1 MAENAQYQ
9 KVKEITDQLEQ
20 GIQELF
26 ESERYMTWL
35 RTMSKFHDY
44 SLNNTLLIAFQRPD
58 ATLVAGYTAWQKQFG
73 RQVQK
78 GEKAIRILAPAPYK
92 EKVEMEKIDPI
103 TRTPVLDADGK
114 PVTEVQEVTRP
125 AFKVVSV
132 FDVSQTEGRE
142 IPSLGIDELSGDV
155 REYELF
161 FEALKRSCP
170 VPMEF
175 EEIEGSAKGYYHQ
188 MEQRIAIR
196 EGMSQVQTIKTA
208 IHEMAHQ
215 RLHAIDPLDETAEIV
230 NQTRSSKEV
239 EAESVAYTVCQHYGI
254 ETSDY
259 SFAYIA
265 GWSHGK
271 ETPELKASLNTIR
284 KTANE
289 IIKEIDG
296 HIAEINKEIEQ
307 EQDNRITCYLK
318 ISGSMGS
325 EYEIDRIAGTVEK
338 IEAVLKEVL
347 ENDVDNIPEFLES
360 KGIPVLVVASSID
373 DEPGRYIVPDYE
385 YDVDTKQV
393 YRHGTAI
400 GREMTREEHARA
412 LVVKVDSF
420 LREMDNYQY
429 NHTVSD
435 RYAFMA
441 DLQKN
446 LLAGN
451 EKVDEVMGWFQQ
463 EMDAET
469 DYSDEAIDLVVE
481 MKNFVKTGKELEKRE
496 QATQLAG
503 ELYDYA
509 DEVDP
514 YGSQDS
520 VEYVQEFIRDT
531 SKDLLD
537 AGEKA
542 EGILKWLKE
551 TPVATDE
558 LKTRGKELIDR
569 VSAFTGIHLEKEAT
583 ISFYVAE
590 CSEFPNTGEFHEGL
604 SLEEAFRLYDQIPA
618 ERMNGIKG
626 IGFELHD
633 GSDYDGQYPLMEAG
647 RMDEELINMVQH
659 YKESP
664 LVQQA
669 IIDCKRILAEREQL
683 DQAQEVTDGNYQ
695 IGQEHYLEIH
705 LADDGG
711 WNYTL
716 YNKEFLDADGG
727 QIGVEL
733 DKNENPVVIAEMNL
747 DQVVKEVL
755 RSYGMEQEEIRPM
768 DEEEFEHKRDFAFA
782 KDMYEKGFVYEDY
795 VLSNRIAYE
804 LRQDGIELMDFSS
817 EQSNVIYEAA
827 EKGLD
832 VSAFAKTDFS
842 VEQMK
847 LMAEI
852 VEKDKDVTCIICN
865 GKRMDLSETVL
876 SQKQIADIYYFQ
888 KIEGIVKED
897 YSEEQWKTI
906 QRGIRERLDVTQ
918 VANPNLAVVEMRDIL
933 KELRKEKREAQAA
946 ELEATL
952 GLQDSGTYRY
962 YSTQRP
968 ISPGTYPN
976 GENKPVTIENF
987 DDRQAVE
994 NGQLQ
999 AWGYLEYER
1008 PLSQKEMK
1016 DYELKAV
1023 SASVARTKNT
1033 EKKKSV
1039 LADLH
1044 KKQAQVAGERIPKN
1058 EHTKKKVKE
1067 MEQ

>member
-1 MAENAQYQ
+1 MADNTQYQ

-20 GIQELF
+20 GIQDLF
-26 ESERYMTWL
+26 ESEKYMSWL

-78 GEKAIRILAPAPYK
+78 GEKAIKILAPAPYK

-103 TRTPVLDADGK
+103 TRTPILDADGK
-114 PVTEVQEVTRP
+114 PVREVQEVTRP

-142 IPSLGIDELSGDV
+142 IPSLGVDELSGDV
-155 REYELF
+155 REYEMF

-175 EEIEGSAKGYYHQ
+175 ENIEGSAKGYYHQ

-215 RLHAIDPLDETAEIV
+215 RLHAVDPLDEKSEII

-259 SFAYIA
+259 SFAYVA

-289 IIKEIDG
+289 MITEIDG
-296 HIAEINKEIEQ
+296 HIAEINQEIEQ
-307 EQDNRITCYLK
+307 ENKITCYLK
-318 ISGSMGS
+318 ITGSMGS
-325 EYEIDRIAGTVEK
+325 EYEIDRIAGTIEK
-338 IEAVLKEVL
+338 IESVLKEAL
-347 ENDVDNIPEFLES
+347 EKEVDNIPEFLES

-373 DEPGRYIVPDYE
+373 DEPGRYIRPEYE
-385 YDVDTKQV
+385 YDIDRKQI
-393 YRHGTAI
+393 YRDGMAI
-400 GREMTREEHARA
+400 GREMTREESAVRLA
-412 LVVKVDSF
+412 VKVDFF
-420 LREMDNYQY
+420 LRETDNFQY
-429 NHTVSD
+429 
-435 RYAFMA
+435 
-441 DLQKN
+441 KN
-446 LLAGN
+446 EVEDPLIFTEELKNALMVGS
-451 EKVDEVMGWFQQ
+451 ERVDEISGWFQQ
-463 EMDAET
+463 IMDEDS
-469 DYSDEAIDLVVE
+469 DYTNEAIDLVVE
-481 MKNFVKTGKELEKRE
+481 MKNMSKEGREITNRE
-496 QATQLAG
+496 QAEQLAG
-503 ELYDYA
+503 ELYEYA

-520 VEYVQEFIRDT
+520 IEYVEEFIRDT
-531 SKDLLD
+531 TKDLLD

-542 EGILKWLKE
+542 EGILKWLEE
-551 TPVATDE
+551 TPVATTALE
-558 LKTRGKELIDR
+558 TRGKELRDK
-569 VSAFTGIHLEKEAT
+569 VSAFTGISIEPKAT

-590 CSEFPNTGEFHEGL
+590 CSEFPTMGEFHDGVT
-604 SLEEAFRLYDQIPA
+604 LEEAFRLYDQIPA

-633 GSDYDGQYPLMEAG
+633 GSEYEGQYPLMEAG
-647 RMDEELINMVQH
+647 RVDEELINMVQH
-659 YKESP
+659 YKDSP

-669 IIDCKRILAEREQL
+669 ILDCKRILAERE
-683 DQAQEVTDGNYQ
+683 
-695 IGQEHYLEIH
+695 
-705 LADDGG
+705 
-711 WNYTL
+711 
-716 YNKEFLDADGG
+716 
-727 QIGVEL
+727 
-733 DKNENPVVIAEMNL
+733 
-747 DQVVKEVL
+747 
-755 RSYGMEQEEIRPM
+755 
-768 DEEEFEHKRDFAFA
+768 FAFA
-782 KDMYEKGFVYEDY
+782 KDMYDKGFVYEDY

-804 LRQDGIELMDFSS
+804 LREDGIDLWDFSS
-817 EQSNVIYEAA
+817 EQSSVIYEAA
-827 EKGLD
+827 EQGLD
-832 VSAFAKTDFS
+832 VSTFAKPDFS
-842 VEQMK
+842 VEQME
-847 LMAEI
+847 LMKELL
-852 VEKDKDVTCIICN
+852 EDGNDVTRFVSN
-865 GKRMDLSETVL
+865 GKILNLSEKVL
-876 SQKQIADIYYFQ
+876 SDKQVADIRYFL
-888 KIEGIVKED
+888 KVDEIPKEL
-897 YSEEQWKTI
+897 YSEEQWKVM

-918 VANPNLAVVEMRDIL
+918 IANPNLAVVEMKDIL

-946 ELEATL
+946 ELEGTL
-952 GLQDSGTYRY
+952 GLQDNGKYRY

-976 GENKPVTIENF
+976 GENKPVSIENF
-987 DDRQAVE
+987 DERQPVE

-999 AWGYLEYER
+999 AWGYLEYAE

-1023 SASVARTKNT
+1023 SASVTRVNT
-1033 EKKKSV
+1033 PEKQTERKKSV

-1044 KKQAQVAGERIPKN
+1044 KKQAQISGVKTPKKEHVKKN
-1058 EHTKKKVKE
+1058 EE
-1067 MEQ
+1067 MQV

>member
-1 MAENAQYQ
+1 MADNTQYQ

-20 GIQELF
+20 GIQDLF
-26 ESERYMTWL
+26 ESEKYMSWL

-78 GEKAIRILAPAPYK
+78 GEKAIKILAPAPYK
-92 EKVEMEKIDPI
+92 EKVEIEKLDPV
-103 TRTPVLDADGK
+103 TKTPIYSDDGK
-114 PVTEVQEVTRP
+114 PIIEVQEVTRP

-142 IPSLGIDELSGDV
+142 IPSLGVDELSGDV
-155 REYELF
+155 REYEMF

-175 EEIEGSAKGYYHQ
+175 ENIEGNAKGYYHQ

-215 RLHAIDPLDETAEIV
+215 RLHAVDPLDEKSEII

-259 SFAYIA
+259 SFAYVA

-289 IIKEIDG
+289 MITEIDG
-296 HIAEINKEIEQ
+296 HIAEINKEMEQ
-307 EQDNRITCYLK
+307 ENKVTCYLK
-318 ISGSMGS
+318 ITSSMGS
-325 EYEIDRIAGTVEK
+325 EYEIDRIAGTIEK
-338 IEAVLKEVL
+338 IESALKEAL
-347 ENDVDNIPEFLES
+347 EKEVDNIPEFLES

-373 DEPGRYIVPDYE
+373 DEPGRYIRPEYE
-385 YDVDTKQV
+385 YDIDRKQI
-393 YRHGTAI
+393 YRDGIAI
-400 GREMTREEHARA
+400 GREMTREESAVRLA
-412 LVVKVDSF
+412 VKVDF
-420 LREMDNYQY
+420 YLRETDNFQY
-429 NHTVSD
+429 
-435 RYAFMA
+435 
-441 DLQKN
+441 KN
-446 LLAGN
+446 EVEDPLIFTEELKNALMVGS
-451 EKVDEVMGWFQQ
+451 ERVDEISGWFQQ
-463 EMDAET
+463 IMDEDS
-469 DYSDEAIDLVVE
+469 DYTNEAIDLVVA
-481 MKNFVKTGKELEKRE
+481 MKNMSKEGREITKRE
-496 QATQLAG
+496 QAGQLAG
-503 ELYDYA
+503 ELYEYA

-520 VEYVQEFIRDT
+520 IEYVEEFIRDT
-531 SKDLLD
+531 TKDLLD

-542 EGILKWLKE
+542 EGILKWLEE
-551 TPVATDE
+551 TPVATAALE
-558 LKTRGKELIDR
+558 TRGKELRDK
-569 VSAFTGIHLEKEAT
+569 VSAFTGISIEPEAT

-590 CSEFPNTGEFHEGL
+590 CSEFPTMGEFHDGVT
-604 SLEEAFRLYDQIPA
+604 LEEAFRLYDQIPA

-633 GSDYDGQYPLMEAG
+633 GSEYDGQYPLMEAG
-647 RMDEELINMVQH
+647 RVDEELINMVQH
-659 YKESP
+659 YKDSP

-669 IIDCKRILAEREQL
+669 ILDCKRILAERE
-683 DQAQEVTDGNYQ
+683 
-695 IGQEHYLEIH
+695 
-705 LADDGG
+705 
-711 WNYTL
+711 
-716 YNKEFLDADGG
+716 
-727 QIGVEL
+727 
-733 DKNENPVVIAEMNL
+733 
-747 DQVVKEVL
+747 
-755 RSYGMEQEEIRPM
+755 
-768 DEEEFEHKRDFAFA
+768 FAFA
-782 KDMYEKGFVYEDY
+782 KDMYDKGFVYEDY

-804 LRQDGIELMDFSS
+804 LREDGIDLWDFSS
-817 EQSNVIYEAA
+817 EQSSVIYEAA
-827 EKGLD
+827 EQGLD
-832 VSAFAKTDFS
+832 VSTFAKPDFS
-842 VEQMK
+842 VEQME
-847 LMAEI
+847 LMKELS
-852 VEKDKDVTCIICN
+852 EDGNDVTRFVSN
-865 GKRMDLSETVL
+865 GKILNLSEKVL
-876 SQKQIADIYYFQ
+876 SDKQVADIRYFL
-888 KIEGIVKED
+888 KVDEIPKEL
-897 YSEEQWKTI
+897 YSEEQWKVM

-918 VANPNLAVVEMRDIL
+918 IANPNLAVVEMKDIL

-946 ELEATL
+946 ELEGTL
-952 GLQDSGTYRY
+952 GLQDNGKYRY

-976 GENKPVTIENF
+976 GENKPITIENF
-987 DDRQAVE
+987 DERQPVE

-999 AWGYLEYER
+999 AWGYLEYAE

-1023 SASVARTKNT
+1023 SASVTRVNTPEKQT

-1044 KKQAQVAGERIPKN
+1044 KKQAQISGVKTPKK
-1058 EHTKKKVKE
+1058 EHVKKNDKE
-1067 MEQ
+1067 MQV

>member
-1 MAENAQYQ
+1 MADNTQYQ

-20 GIQELF
+20 GIQDLF
-26 ESERYMTWL
+26 ESEKYMSWL

-78 GEKAIRILAPAPYK
+78 GEKAIKILAPAPYK

-103 TRTPVLDADGK
+103 TRTPILDADGK
-114 PVTEVQEVTRP
+114 PVREVQEVTRP

-142 IPSLGIDELSGDV
+142 IPSLGVDELSGDV
-155 REYELF
+155 REYEMF

-175 EEIEGSAKGYYHQ
+175 ENIEGSAKGYYHQ

-215 RLHAIDPLDETAEIV
+215 RLHAVDPLDEKSEII

-259 SFAYIA
+259 SFAYVA

-289 IIKEIDG
+289 MITEIDG
-296 HIAEINKEIEQ
+296 HIAEINKEMEQ
-307 EQDNRITCYLK
+307 ENKVTCYLK
-318 ISGSMGS
+318 ITSSMGS
-325 EYEIDRIAGTVEK
+325 EYEIDRIAGTIEK
-338 IEAVLKEVL
+338 IESVLKKAL
-347 ENDVDNIPEFLES
+347 EKEVDNIPEFLES

-373 DEPGRYIVPDYE
+373 DEPGRYIRPEYE
-385 YDVDTKQV
+385 YDIDRKQI
-393 YRHGTAI
+393 YRDGMAI
-400 GREMTREEHARA
+400 GREMTREESAVRLA
-412 LVVKVDSF
+412 VKVDFF
-420 LREMDNYQY
+420 LRETDNFQY
-429 NHTVSD
+429 
-435 RYAFMA
+435 
-441 DLQKN
+441 KN
-446 LLAGN
+446 EVEDPLIFTEELKNALMVGS
-451 EKVDEVMGWFQQ
+451 ERVDEISGWFQQ
-463 EMDAET
+463 IMDEDS
-469 DYSDEAIDLVVE
+469 DYTNEAIDLVVA
-481 MKNFVKTGKELEKRE
+481 MKNMSKEGREITKRE
-496 QATQLAG
+496 QAEQLAG
-503 ELYDYA
+503 ELYEYA

-520 VEYVQEFIRDT
+520 IEYVEEFIRDT
-531 SKDLLD
+531 TKDLLD

-542 EGILKWLKE
+542 EGILKWLE
-551 TPVATDE
+551 ERPVATAALE
-558 LKTRGKELIDR
+558 TRGKELRDK
-569 VSAFTGIHLEKEAT
+569 VSAFTGISIESEAT

-590 CSEFPNTGEFHEGL
+590 CSEFPTMGEFHDGVT
-604 SLEEAFRLYDQIPA
+604 LEEAFRLYDQIPA

-633 GSDYDGQYPLMEAG
+633 GSEYDGQYPLMEAG
-647 RMDEELINMVQH
+647 RVDEELINMVQH
-659 YKESP
+659 YKDSP

-669 IIDCKRILAEREQL
+669 ILDCKRILAERE
-683 DQAQEVTDGNYQ
+683 
-695 IGQEHYLEIH
+695 
-705 LADDGG
+705 
-711 WNYTL
+711 
-716 YNKEFLDADGG
+716 
-727 QIGVEL
+727 
-733 DKNENPVVIAEMNL
+733 
-747 DQVVKEVL
+747 
-755 RSYGMEQEEIRPM
+755 
-768 DEEEFEHKRDFAFA
+768 FAFA
-782 KDMYEKGFVYEDY
+782 KDMYDKGFVYEDY

-804 LRQDGIELMDFSS
+804 LREDGIDLWDFSS
-817 EQSNVIYEAA
+817 EQSSVIYEAA
-827 EKGLD
+827 EQGLD
-832 VSAFAKTDFS
+832 VSTFAKPDFS
-842 VEQMK
+842 VEQME
-847 LMAEI
+847 LMKELL
-852 VEKDKDVTCIICN
+852 EDGNDVTRFVSN
-865 GKRMDLSETVL
+865 GKILDLSEKVL
-876 SQKQIADIYYFQ
+876 SDKQVADIRYFL
-888 KIEGIVKED
+888 KVDEIPKEL
-897 YSEEQWKTI
+897 YSEEQWKVM

-918 VANPNLAVVEMRDIL
+918 IANPNLAVVEMKDIL

-946 ELEATL
+946 ELEGTL
-952 GLQDSGTYRY
+952 GLQDNGKYRY

-976 GENKPVTIENF
+976 GENKPVSIENF
-987 DDRQAVE
+987 DERQLVE

-999 AWGYLEYER
+999 AWGYLEYAE

-1023 SASVARTKNT
+1023 SASVTRVNTPEKQT

-1044 KKQAQVAGERIPKN
+1044 KKQAQISGVKTPKK
-1058 EHTKKKVKE
+1058 EHVKKNDKE
-1067 MEQ
+1067 MQV

>member
-1 MAENAQYQ
+1 MADNTQYQ

-20 GIQELF
+20 GIQDLF
-26 ESERYMTWL
+26 ESEKYMSWL

-78 GEKAIRILAPAPYK
+78 GEKAIKILAPAPYK

-103 TRTPVLDADGK
+103 TRTPILDADGK
-114 PVTEVQEVTRP
+114 PVREVQEVTRP

-142 IPSLGIDELSGDV
+142 IPSLGVDELSGDV
-155 REYELF
+155 REYEMF

-175 EEIEGSAKGYYHQ
+175 ENIEGSAKGYYHQ

-215 RLHAIDPLDETAEIV
+215 RLHAVDPLDEKSEII

-259 SFAYIA
+259 SFAYVA

-289 IIKEIDG
+289 MITEIDG
-296 HIAEINKEIEQ
+296 HIAEINKEMEQ
-307 EQDNRITCYLK
+307 ENKVTCYLK
-318 ISGSMGS
+318 ITSSMGS
-325 EYEIDRIAGTVEK
+325 EYEIDRIAGTIEK
-338 IEAVLKEVL
+338 IESVLKEAL
-347 ENDVDNIPEFLES
+347 EKEVDNIPEFLES

-373 DEPGRYIVPDYE
+373 DEPGRYIRPEYE
-385 YDVDTKQV
+385 YDIDRKQI
-393 YRHGTAI
+393 YRDGIAI
-400 GREMTREEHARA
+400 GREMTREESAVRLA
-412 LVVKVDSF
+412 VKVDFF
-420 LREMDNYQY
+420 LRETDNFQY
-429 NHTVSD
+429 
-435 RYAFMA
+435 
-441 DLQKN
+441 KN
-446 LLAGN
+446 EVEDPLIFTEELKNALMVGS
-451 EKVDEVMGWFQQ
+451 ERVDEISGWFQQ
-463 EMDAET
+463 IMDEDS
-469 DYSDEAIDLVVE
+469 DYTNEAIDLVVA
-481 MKNFVKTGKELEKRE
+481 MKNMSKEGREITKRE
-496 QATQLAG
+496 QAEQLAG
-503 ELYDYA
+503 ELYEYA

-520 VEYVQEFIRDT
+520 IEYVEEFIRDT
-531 SKDLLD
+531 TKDLLD

-542 EGILKWLKE
+542 EGILKWLEE
-551 TPVATDE
+551 TPVATTALE
-558 LKTRGKELIDR
+558 TRGKELRDK
-569 VSAFTGIHLEKEAT
+569 VSAFTGISIEPEAT

-590 CSEFPNTGEFHEGL
+590 CSEFPTMGEFHDGVT
-604 SLEEAFRLYDQIPA
+604 LEEAFRLYDQIPA

-633 GSDYDGQYPLMEAG
+633 GSEYEGQYPLMEAG
-647 RMDEELINMVQH
+647 RVDEELINMVQH
-659 YKESP
+659 YKDSP

-669 IIDCKRILAEREQL
+669 ILDCKRILSERE
-683 DQAQEVTDGNYQ
+683 
-695 IGQEHYLEIH
+695 
-705 LADDGG
+705 
-711 WNYTL
+711 
-716 YNKEFLDADGG
+716 
-727 QIGVEL
+727 
-733 DKNENPVVIAEMNL
+733 
-747 DQVVKEVL
+747 
-755 RSYGMEQEEIRPM
+755 
-768 DEEEFEHKRDFAFA
+768 FAFA
-782 KDMYEKGFVYEDY
+782 KDMYDKGFVYEDY

-804 LRQDGIELMDFSS
+804 LREDGIDLWDFSS
-817 EQSNVIYEAA
+817 EQSSVIYEAA
-827 EKGLD
+827 EQGLD
-832 VSAFAKTDFS
+832 VSTFAKPDFS
-842 VEQMK
+842 VEQME
-847 LMAEI
+847 LMKELL
-852 VEKDKDVTCIICN
+852 ENGNDVTRFVSN
-865 GKRMDLSETVL
+865 GKILDLSEKVL
-876 SQKQIADIYYFQ
+876 SDKQVADIRYFL
-888 KIEGIVKED
+888 KVDEIPKEL
-897 YSEEQWKTI
+897 YSEEQWKVM

-918 VANPNLAVVEMRDIL
+918 VANPNLAVVEMKDIL

-946 ELEATL
+946 ELEGTL
-952 GLQDSGTYRY
+952 GLQDNGKYRY

-976 GENKPVTIENF
+976 GENKPVSIENF
-987 DDRQAVE
+987 DERQPVE

-999 AWGYLEYER
+999 AWGYLEYAE

-1016 DYELKAV
+1016 EYELKAV
-1023 SASVARTKNT
+1023 SASVTRVNT
-1033 EKKKSV
+1033 PEKQTERKKSV

-1044 KKQAQVAGERIPKN
+1044 KKQAQISGVKTPKK
-1058 EHTKKKVKE
+1058 EHVKKNDKE
-1067 MEQ
+1067 MQV

>member
-1 MAENAQYQ
+1 MADNTQYQ

-20 GIQELF
+20 GIQDLF
-26 ESERYMTWL
+26 ESEKYMSWL

-78 GEKAIRILAPAPYK
+78 GEKAIKILAPAPYK

-103 TRTPVLDADGK
+103 TRTPILDADGK
-114 PVTEVQEVTRP
+114 PVREVQEVTRP

-142 IPSLGIDELSGDV
+142 IPSLGVDELSGDV
-155 REYELF
+155 REYEMF

-175 EEIEGSAKGYYHQ
+175 ENIEGSAKGYYHQ

-215 RLHAIDPLDETAEIV
+215 RLHAVDPLDEKSEII

-239 EAESVAYTVCQHYGI
+239 EAESVAYTICQHYGI

-259 SFAYIA
+259 SFAYVA

-289 IIKEIDG
+289 MITEIDG
-296 HIAEINKEIEQ
+296 HIAEINKEMEQ
-307 EQDNRITCYLK
+307 ENKVTCYLK
-318 ISGSMGS
+318 ITSSMGS
-325 EYEIDRIAGTVEK
+325 EYEIDRIAGTIEK
-338 IEAVLKEVL
+338 IESALKEAL
-347 ENDVDNIPEFLES
+347 EKEVDNIPEFLES

-373 DEPGRYIVPDYE
+373 DEPGRYIRPEYE
-385 YDVDTKQV
+385 YDIDRKQI
-393 YRHGTAI
+393 YRDGIAI
-400 GREMTREEHARA
+400 GREMKREESAVRLA
-412 LVVKVDSF
+412 VKVDFF
-420 LREMDNYQY
+420 LRETDNFQY
-429 NHTVSD
+429 
-435 RYAFMA
+435 
-441 DLQKN
+441 KN
-446 LLAGN
+446 EVEDPLIFTEELKNALMVGS
-451 EKVDEVMGWFQQ
+451 ERVDEISGWFQQ
-463 EMDAET
+463 IMDEDS
-469 DYSDEAIDLVVE
+469 DYTNEAIDLVVA
-481 MKNFVKTGKELEKRE
+481 MKNMSKEGREITKRE
-496 QATQLAG
+496 QAEQLAG
-503 ELYDYA
+503 ELYEYA

-520 VEYVQEFIRDT
+520 IEYVEEFIRDT
-531 SKDLLD
+531 TKDLLD

-542 EGILKWLKE
+542 EGILKWLEE
-551 TPVATDE
+551 TPVATAALE
-558 LKTRGKELIDR
+558 TRGKELRDK
-569 VSAFTGIHLEKEAT
+569 VSAFTGISIEPEAT

-590 CSEFPNTGEFHEGL
+590 CSEFPTMGEFHDGVT
-604 SLEEAFRLYDQIPA
+604 LEEAFRLYDQIPT

-633 GSDYDGQYPLMEAG
+633 GSEYDGQYPLMEAG
-647 RMDEELINMVQH
+647 RVDEELINMVQH
-659 YKESP
+659 YKDSP

-669 IIDCKRILAEREQL
+669 ILDCKRILAERE
-683 DQAQEVTDGNYQ
+683 
-695 IGQEHYLEIH
+695 
-705 LADDGG
+705 
-711 WNYTL
+711 
-716 YNKEFLDADGG
+716 
-727 QIGVEL
+727 
-733 DKNENPVVIAEMNL
+733 
-747 DQVVKEVL
+747 
-755 RSYGMEQEEIRPM
+755 
-768 DEEEFEHKRDFAFA
+768 FAFA
-782 KDMYEKGFVYEDY
+782 KDMYDKGFVYEDY

-804 LRQDGIELMDFSS
+804 LREDGIDLWDFSS
-817 EQSNVIYEAA
+817 EQSSVIYEAA
-827 EKGLD
+827 EQGLD
-832 VSAFAKTDFS
+832 VSTFAKPDFS
-842 VEQMK
+842 VEQME
-847 LMAEI
+847 LMKELL
-852 VEKDKDVTCIICN
+852 EDGNDVTRFVSN
-865 GKRMDLSETVL
+865 GKILDLSEKVL
-876 SQKQIADIYYFQ
+876 SDKQIADIRYFL
-888 KIEGIVKED
+888 KVDEIPKEL
-897 YSEEQWKTI
+897 YSEEQWKVM

-918 VANPNLAVVEMRDIL
+918 IANPNLAVVEMKDIL

-946 ELEATL
+946 ELEGTL
-952 GLQDSGTYRY
+952 GLQDNGKYRY

-976 GENKPVTIENF
+976 GENKPVSIENF
-987 DDRQAVE
+987 DERQSVE

-999 AWGYLEYER
+999 AWGYLEYVE

-1023 SASVARTKNT
+1023 SASVTRVNT
-1033 EKKKSV
+1033 PEKQTERKKSV

-1044 KKQAQVAGERIPKN
+1044 KKQAQISGVKTPKK
-1058 EHTKKKVKE
+1058 EHVKKNDKE
-1067 MEQ
+1067 MQV

>member
-1 MAENAQYQ
+1 MADNTQYQ

-20 GIQELF
+20 GIQDLF
-26 ESERYMTWL
+26 ESEKYMSWL

-78 GEKAIRILAPAPYK
+78 GEKAIKILAPAPYK

-103 TRTPVLDADGK
+103 TRTPILDADGK
-114 PVTEVQEVTRP
+114 PVREVQEVTRP

-142 IPSLGIDELSGDV
+142 IPSLGVDELSGDV
-155 REYELF
+155 REYEMF

-175 EEIEGSAKGYYHQ
+175 ENIEGSAKGYYHQ

-215 RLHAIDPLDETAEIV
+215 RLHAVDPLDEKSEII

-259 SFAYIA
+259 SFAYVA

-289 IIKEIDG
+289 MITEIDG
-296 HIAEINKEIEQ
+296 HIAEINQEIEQ
-307 EQDNRITCYLK
+307 ENKITCYLK
-318 ISGSMGS
+318 ITGSMGS
-325 EYEIDRIAGTVEK
+325 EYEIDRIAGTIEK
-338 IEAVLKEVL
+338 IESVLKEAL
-347 ENDVDNIPEFLES
+347 EKEVDNIPEFLES

-373 DEPGRYIVPDYE
+373 NEPGRYIRPEYE
-385 YDVDTKQV
+385 YDIDRKQI
-393 YRHGTAI
+393 YRDGMAI
-400 GREMTREEHARA
+400 GREMTREETAVRLA
-412 LVVKVDSF
+412 VKVDFF
-420 LREMDNYQY
+420 LRETDNFQY
-429 NHTVSD
+429 
-435 RYAFMA
+435 
-441 DLQKN
+441 KN
-446 LLAGN
+446 EVEDPLIFTEELKNALMVGS
-451 EKVDEVMGWFQQ
+451 ERVDEISGWFQQ
-463 EMDAET
+463 IMDEDS
-469 DYSDEAIDLVVE
+469 DYTNEAIDLVVA
-481 MKNFVKTGKELEKRE
+481 MKNMSKEGREITKRE
-496 QATQLAG
+496 QAEQLAG
-503 ELYDYA
+503 ELYEYA

-520 VEYVQEFIRDT
+520 IEYVEEFIRDT
-531 SKDLLD
+531 TKDLLD

-542 EGILKWLKE
+542 EGILKWLEE
-551 TPVATDE
+551 TPVATAALE
-558 LKTRGKELIDR
+558 TRGKELRDK
-569 VSAFTGIHLEKEAT
+569 VSAFTGISIEPEAT

-590 CSEFPNTGEFHEGL
+590 CSEFPTMGEFHDGVT
-604 SLEEAFRLYDQIPA
+604 LEEAFRLYDQIPA

-633 GSDYDGQYPLMEAG
+633 GSEYDGQYPLMEAG
-647 RMDEELINMVQH
+647 RVDEELINMVQH
-659 YKESP
+659 YKDSP

-669 IIDCKRILAEREQL
+669 ILDCKRILAERE
-683 DQAQEVTDGNYQ
+683 
-695 IGQEHYLEIH
+695 
-705 LADDGG
+705 
-711 WNYTL
+711 
-716 YNKEFLDADGG
+716 
-727 QIGVEL
+727 
-733 DKNENPVVIAEMNL
+733 
-747 DQVVKEVL
+747 
-755 RSYGMEQEEIRPM
+755 
-768 DEEEFEHKRDFAFA
+768 FAFA
-782 KDMYEKGFVYEDY
+782 KDMYDKGFVYEDY

-804 LRQDGIELMDFSS
+804 LREDGIDLWDFSS
-817 EQSNVIYEAA
+817 EQSSVIYEAA
-827 EKGLD
+827 EQGLD
-832 VSAFAKTDFS
+832 VSTFAKPDFS
-842 VEQMK
+842 VEQMEMMK
-847 LMAEI
+847 ELLE
-852 VEKDKDVTCIICN
+852 DGNDVTRFVSN
-865 GKRMDLSETVL
+865 GKILNLSEKVL
-876 SQKQIADIYYFQ
+876 SDKQVADIRYFL
-888 KIEGIVKED
+888 KVDEIPKEL
-897 YSEEQWKTI
+897 YSEEQWKVM

-918 VANPNLAVVEMRDIL
+918 IANPNLAVVEMKDIL

-946 ELEATL
+946 ELEGTL
-952 GLQDSGTYRY
+952 GLQDNGKYRY

-976 GENKPVTIENF
+976 GENKPVSIENF
-987 DDRQAVE
+987 DERQLVE

-999 AWGYLEYER
+999 AWGYLEYAE

-1023 SASVARTKNT
+1023 SASVTRVNTPEKQT

-1044 KKQAQVAGERIPKN
+1044 KKQAQISGEKTPKKEHVKKN
-1058 EHTKKKVKE
+1058 EE
-1067 MEQ
+1067 MQV

>member
-1 MAENAQYQ
+1 MADNTQYQ

-20 GIQELF
+20 GIQDLF
-26 ESERYMTWL
+26 ESEKYMSWL

-78 GEKAIRILAPAPYK
+78 GEKAIKILAPAPYK

-103 TRTPVLDADGK
+103 TRTPILDADGK
-114 PVTEVQEVTRP
+114 PVREVQEVTRP

-142 IPSLGIDELSGDV
+142 IPSLGVDELSGDV
-155 REYELF
+155 REYEMF

-175 EEIEGSAKGYYHQ
+175 ENIEGSAKGYYHQ

-215 RLHAIDPLDETAEIV
+215 RLHAVDPLDEKSEII

-259 SFAYIA
+259 SFAYVA

-289 IIKEIDG
+289 MITEIDG
-296 HIAEINKEIEQ
+296 HIAEINKEMEQ
-307 EQDNRITCYLK
+307 ENKVTCYLK
-318 ISGSMGS
+318 ITSSMGS
-325 EYEIDRIAGTVEK
+325 EYEIDRIVGTIEK
-338 IEAVLKEVL
+338 IESVLKEAL
-347 ENDVDNIPEFLES
+347 EKEVDNIPEFLES

-373 DEPGRYIVPDYE
+373 DEPGRYICPEYE
-385 YDVDTKQV
+385 YDIDRKQI
-393 YRHGTAI
+393 YRDGIAI
-400 GREMTREEHARA
+400 GREMTREESAVRLA
-412 LVVKVDSF
+412 VKVDFF
-420 LREMDNYQY
+420 LRETDNFQY
-429 NHTVSD
+429 
-435 RYAFMA
+435 
-441 DLQKN
+441 KN
-446 LLAGN
+446 EVEDPFIFT
-451 EKVDEVMGWFQQ
+451 EKLKNALMVGSEHVDEISGWFQQ
-463 EMDAET
+463 IMDEDS
-469 DYSDEAIDLVVE
+469 DYTNEAIDLVVA
-481 MKNFVKTGKELEKRE
+481 MKNMSKEGREITKRE
-496 QATQLAG
+496 QAEQLAG
-503 ELYDYA
+503 ELYEYA
-509 DEVDP
+509 DKVDP

-520 VEYVQEFIRDT
+520 IEYVEEFIRDT
-531 SKDLLD
+531 TKDLLD
-537 AGEKA
+537 AAEKA
-542 EGILKWLKE
+542 EGILKWLEE
-551 TPVATDE
+551 TPVATTALE
-558 LKTRGKELIDR
+558 TRGKELRDK
-569 VSAFTGIHLEKEAT
+569 VSAFTGISIEPEAT

-590 CSEFPNTGEFHEGL
+590 CSEFPTMGEFHDGVT
-604 SLEEAFRLYDQIPA
+604 LEEAFRLYDQIPA

-633 GSDYDGQYPLMEAG
+633 GSEYDGQYPLMEAG
-647 RMDEELINMVQH
+647 RVDEELINMVQH
-659 YKESP
+659 YKDSP

-669 IIDCKRILAEREQL
+669 ILDCKRILAERE
-683 DQAQEVTDGNYQ
+683 
-695 IGQEHYLEIH
+695 
-705 LADDGG
+705 
-711 WNYTL
+711 
-716 YNKEFLDADGG
+716 
-727 QIGVEL
+727 
-733 DKNENPVVIAEMNL
+733 
-747 DQVVKEVL
+747 
-755 RSYGMEQEEIRPM
+755 
-768 DEEEFEHKRDFAFA
+768 FAFA
-782 KDMYEKGFVYEDY
+782 KDMYDKGFVYEDY

-804 LRQDGIELMDFSS
+804 LREDGIDLWDFSS
-817 EQSNVIYEAA
+817 EQSSVIYEAA
-827 EKGLD
+827 EQGLD
-832 VSAFAKTDFS
+832 VSTFAKPDFS
-842 VEQMK
+842 VEQME
-847 LMAEI
+847 LMKELL
-852 VEKDKDVTCIICN
+852 EDGNDVTRFVSN
-865 GKRMDLSETVL
+865 GKILDLSEKVL
-876 SQKQIADIYYFQ
+876 SDKQVADIRYFL
-888 KIEGIVKED
+888 KVDEIPKEL
-897 YSEEQWKTI
+897 YSEEQWKVM

-918 VANPNLAVVEMRDIL
+918 IANPNLAVVEMKDIL

-946 ELEATL
+946 ELEGTL
-952 GLQDSGTYRY
+952 GLQDNGKYRY

-976 GENKPVTIENF
+976 GENKPVSIENF
-987 DDRQAVE
+987 DERQLVE

-999 AWGYLEYER
+999 AWGYLEYAE

-1023 SASVARTKNT
+1023 SASVTRVNTPEKQT

-1044 KKQAQVAGERIPKN
+1044 KKQAQISGEKTPKKEHVKKN
-1058 EHTKKKVKE
+1058 EE
-1067 MEQ
+1067 MQV

>member
-1 MAENAQYQ
+1 MADNTQYQ

-20 GIQELF
+20 GIQDLF
-26 ESERYMTWL
+26 ESEKYMSWL

-78 GEKAIRILAPAPYK
+78 GEKAIKILAPAPYK

-103 TRTPVLDADGK
+103 TRTPILDADGK
-114 PVTEVQEVTRP
+114 PIIEVQEVTRP

-142 IPSLGIDELSGDV
+142 IPSLGVDELSGDV
-155 REYELF
+155 REYEMF

-175 EEIEGSAKGYYHQ
+175 ENIEGSAKGYYHQ

-215 RLHAIDPLDETAEIV
+215 RLHAVDPLDEKSEII

-259 SFAYIA
+259 SFAYVA

-289 IIKEIDG
+289 MITEIDG
-296 HIAEINKEIEQ
+296 HIAEINKEMEQ
-307 EQDNRITCYLK
+307 ENKVTCYLK
-318 ISGSMGS
+318 ITSSMGS
-325 EYEIDRIAGTVEK
+325 EYEIDRIAGTIEK
-338 IEAVLKEVL
+338 IESVLKEAL
-347 ENDVDNIPEFLES
+347 EKEVDKIPEFLES
-360 KGIPVLVVASSID
+360 KGIHVLVVASSID
-373 DEPGRYIVPDYE
+373 DEPGRYIRPEYE
-385 YDVDTKQV
+385 YDIDRKQI
-393 YRHGTAI
+393 YRDGIAI
-400 GREMTREEHARA
+400 GREMTREESAVRLA
-412 LVVKVDSF
+412 VKVDFF
-420 LREMDNYQY
+420 LRETDNFQY
-429 NHTVSD
+429 KNEVED
-435 RYAFMA
+435 PLIFMEE
-441 DLQKN
+441 LKN
-446 LLAGN
+446 ALMVGS
-451 EKVDEVMGWFQQ
+451 ERVDEISGWFQQ
-463 EMDAET
+463 IMDEDS
-469 DYSDEAIDLVVE
+469 DYTNEAIDLVVA
-481 MKNFVKTGKELEKRE
+481 MKNMSKEGREITKRE
-496 QATQLAG
+496 QAEQLAG
-503 ELYDYA
+503 ELYEYA

-520 VEYVQEFIRDT
+520 IEYVEEFICDT
-531 SKDLLD
+531 TKDLLD

-542 EGILKWLKE
+542 EGILKWLEE
-551 TPVATDE
+551 TPVATAALE
-558 LKTRGKELIDR
+558 TRGKELRDK
-569 VSAFTGIHLEKEAT
+569 VSAFTGISIEPEAT

-590 CSEFPNTGEFHEGL
+590 CSEFPTMGEFHDGVT
-604 SLEEAFRLYDQIPA
+604 LEEAFRLYDQIPA

-633 GSDYDGQYPLMEAG
+633 GSEYDGQYPLMEAG
-647 RMDEELINMVQH
+647 RVDEELINMVQH
-659 YKESP
+659 YKDSP

-669 IIDCKRILAEREQL
+669 ILDCKCILAERE
-683 DQAQEVTDGNYQ
+683 
-695 IGQEHYLEIH
+695 
-705 LADDGG
+705 
-711 WNYTL
+711 
-716 YNKEFLDADGG
+716 
-727 QIGVEL
+727 
-733 DKNENPVVIAEMNL
+733 
-747 DQVVKEVL
+747 
-755 RSYGMEQEEIRPM
+755 
-768 DEEEFEHKRDFAFA
+768 FAFA
-782 KDMYEKGFVYEDY
+782 KDMYDKGFVYEDY

-804 LRQDGIELMDFSS
+804 LREDGIDLWDFSS
-817 EQSNVIYEAA
+817 EQSSVIYEAA
-827 EKGLD
+827 EQGLD
-832 VSAFAKTDFS
+832 VSTFAKPDFS
-842 VEQMK
+842 VEQME
-847 LMAEI
+847 LMKELL
-852 VEKDKDVTCIICN
+852 ENGNDVTRFVSN
-865 GKRMDLSETVL
+865 GKILDLSEKVL
-876 SQKQIADIYYFQ
+876 SDKQVADIRYFL
-888 KIEGIVKED
+888 KVDEISKEV
-897 YSEEQWKTI
+897 YSEEQWKVM

-918 VANPNLAVVEMRDIL
+918 IANPNLAVVEMKDIL

-946 ELEATL
+946 ELEGTW
-952 GLQDSGTYRY
+952 GLQDNGKYRY

-976 GENKPVTIENF
+976 GENKPVSIENF
-987 DDRQAVE
+987 DERQLVE

-999 AWGYLEYER
+999 AWGYLEYAE

-1023 SASVARTKNT
+1023 SASVTRVNT
-1033 EKKKSV
+1033 PEKQTVKKKSV

-1044 KKQAQVAGERIPKN
+1044 KKQAQISGEKTPKKEHVKKN
-1058 EHTKKKVKE
+1058 EE
-1067 MEQ
+1067 MQV

>member
-1 MAENAQYQ
+1 MADNTQYQ

-20 GIQELF
+20 GIQDLF
-26 ESERYMTWL
+26 ESEKYMSWL

-78 GEKAIRILAPAPYK
+78 GEKAIKILAPAPYK

-103 TRTPVLDADGK
+103 TRTPILDADGK
-114 PVTEVQEVTRP
+114 PVREVQEVTRP

-142 IPSLGIDELSGDV
+142 IPSLGVDELSGDV
-155 REYELF
+155 REYEMF

-175 EEIEGSAKGYYHQ
+175 ENIEGSAKGYYHQ

-215 RLHAIDPLDETAEIV
+215 RLHAVDPLDEKSEII

-259 SFAYIA
+259 SFAYVA
-265 GWSHGK
+265 EWSHGK

-289 IIKEIDG
+289 MITEIDG
-296 HIAEINKEIEQ
+296 HIAEINKEMEQ
-307 EQDNRITCYLK
+307 ENKVTCYLK
-318 ISGSMGS
+318 ITSYMGS
-325 EYEIDRIAGTVEK
+325 EYEIDRIAGTIEK
-338 IEAVLKEVL
+338 IESALKEAL
-347 ENDVDNIPEFLES
+347 EKEVDNIPEFLES

-373 DEPGRYIVPDYE
+373 DEPGRYIRPEYE
-385 YDVDTKQV
+385 YDIDRKQI
-393 YRHGTAI
+393 YRDGIAI
-400 GREMTREEHARA
+400 GREMTREESAVRLA
-412 LVVKVDSF
+412 VKVDFF
-420 LREMDNYQY
+420 LRETDNFQY
-429 NHTVSD
+429 
-435 RYAFMA
+435 
-441 DLQKN
+441 KN
-446 LLAGN
+446 EVEDPLIFTEELKNALMVGS
-451 EKVDEVMGWFQQ
+451 ERVDEISGWFQQ
-463 EMDAET
+463 IMDEDS
-469 DYSDEAIDLVVE
+469 DYTNEAIDLVVA
-481 MKNFVKTGKELEKRE
+481 MKNMSKEGREITKRE
-496 QATQLAG
+496 QAEQLAG
-503 ELYDYA
+503 ELYEYA

-520 VEYVQEFIRDT
+520 IEYVEEFIRDT
-531 SKDLLD
+531 TKDLLD

-542 EGILKWLKE
+542 EGILKWLEE
-551 TPVATDE
+551 TPVATAALE
-558 LKTRGKELIDR
+558 TRGKELRDK
-569 VSAFTGIHLEKEAT
+569 VSAFTGISIEPEAT

-590 CSEFPNTGEFHEGL
+590 CSEFPTMGEFHDGVT
-604 SLEEAFRLYDQIPA
+604 LEEAFRLYDQIPA

-633 GSDYDGQYPLMEAG
+633 GSEYDGQYPLMEAG
-647 RMDEELINMVQH
+647 RVDEELINMVQH
-659 YKESP
+659 YKDSP

-669 IIDCKRILAEREQL
+669 ILDCKRILAERE
-683 DQAQEVTDGNYQ
+683 
-695 IGQEHYLEIH
+695 
-705 LADDGG
+705 
-711 WNYTL
+711 
-716 YNKEFLDADGG
+716 
-727 QIGVEL
+727 
-733 DKNENPVVIAEMNL
+733 
-747 DQVVKEVL
+747 
-755 RSYGMEQEEIRPM
+755 
-768 DEEEFEHKRDFAFA
+768 FAFA
-782 KDMYEKGFVYEDY
+782 KDMYDKGFVYEDY

-804 LRQDGIELMDFSS
+804 LREDGIDLWDFSS
-817 EQSNVIYEAA
+817 EQSSVIYEAA
-827 EKGLD
+827 EQGLD
-832 VSAFAKTDFS
+832 VSTFAKPDFS
-842 VEQMK
+842 VEQME
-847 LMAEI
+847 LMKELL
-852 VEKDKDVTCIICN
+852 EDGNDVTRFVSN
-865 GKRMDLSETVL
+865 GKILNLSEKVL
-876 SQKQIADIYYFQ
+876 SDKQVADIRYFL
-888 KIEGIVKED
+888 KVDEIPKEL
-897 YSEEQWKTI
+897 YSEEQWKVM

-918 VANPNLAVVEMRDIL
+918 IANPNLAVVEMKDIL

-946 ELEATL
+946 ELEGTL
-952 GLQDSGTYRY
+952 GLQDNGKYRY

-968 ISPGTYPN
+968 ISPDTYPN
-976 GENKPVTIENF
+976 GENKPVSIENF
-987 DDRQAVE
+987 DERQPVE

-999 AWGYLEYER
+999 AWGYLEYAE

-1023 SASVARTKNT
+1023 SASVTRVNTPEKQT

-1044 KKQAQVAGERIPKN
+1044 KKQAQISGEKTPKKEHVKKN
-1058 EHTKKKVKE
+1058 EE
-1067 MEQ
+1067 MQV

>member
-1 MAENAQYQ
+1 MTDNTQYQ

-20 GIQELF
+20 GIQDLF
-26 ESERYMTWL
+26 ESEKYMSWL

-44 SLNNTLLIAFQRPD
+44 SLNNTLLITFQRPD

-78 GEKAIRILAPAPYK
+78 GEKAIKILAPAPYK

-103 TRTPVLDADGK
+103 TRTPILDADGK
-114 PVTEVQEVTRP
+114 PVREVQEVTRP

-142 IPSLGIDELSGDV
+142 IPSLGVDELSGDV
-155 REYELF
+155 REYEMF

-175 EEIEGSAKGYYHQ
+175 ENIEGSAKGYYHQ

-215 RLHAIDPLDETAEIV
+215 RLHAVDPLDEKSEII

-259 SFAYIA
+259 SFAYVA

-289 IIKEIDG
+289 MITEIDG
-296 HIAEINKEIEQ
+296 HIAEINKEMEQ
-307 EQDNRITCYLK
+307 ENKVTCYLK
-318 ISGSMGS
+318 ITSSMGS
-325 EYEIDRIAGTVEK
+325 EYEIDRIAGTIEK
-338 IEAVLKEVL
+338 IESALKEAL
-347 ENDVDNIPEFLES
+347 EKEVDNIPEFLES

-373 DEPGRYIVPDYE
+373 DEPGRYIRPEYE
-385 YDVDTKQV
+385 YDIDRKQI
-393 YRHGTAI
+393 YRDGIAI
-400 GREMTREEHARA
+400 GREMTREESAVRLA
-412 LVVKVDSF
+412 VKVDFF
-420 LREMDNYQY
+420 LRETDNFQY
-429 NHTVSD
+429 
-435 RYAFMA
+435 
-441 DLQKN
+441 KN
-446 LLAGN
+446 EVEDPLIFTEELKNALMVGS
-451 EKVDEVMGWFQQ
+451 ERVDEISGWFQQ
-463 EMDAET
+463 IMDEDS
-469 DYSDEAIDLVVE
+469 DYTNEAIDLVVA
-481 MKNFVKTGKELEKRE
+481 MKNMSKEGREITKRE
-496 QATQLAG
+496 QAEQLAG
-503 ELYDYA
+503 ELYEYA

-520 VEYVQEFIRDT
+520 IEYVEEFIRDT
-531 SKDLLD
+531 TKDLLD

-542 EGILKWLKE
+542 EGISIE
-551 TPVATDE
+551 P
-558 LKTRGKELIDR
+558 
-569 VSAFTGIHLEKEAT
+569 EAT

-590 CSEFPNTGEFHEGL
+590 CSEFPTMGEFHDGVT
-604 SLEEAFRLYDQIPA
+604 LEEAFHLYDQIPA

-633 GSDYDGQYPLMEAG
+633 GSEYDGQFPLMDAG
-647 RMDEELINMVQH
+647 RVDEELINMVQH
-659 YKESP
+659 YKDSP

-669 IIDCKRILAEREQL
+669 IHDCKRILAERE
-683 DQAQEVTDGNYQ
+683 Y
-695 IGQEHYLEIH
+695 
-705 LADDGG
+705 
-711 WNYTL
+711 
-716 YNKEFLDADGG
+716 
-727 QIGVEL
+727 
-733 DKNENPVVIAEMNL
+733 
-747 DQVVKEVL
+747 
-755 RSYGMEQEEIRPM
+755 
-768 DEEEFEHKRDFAFA
+768 AFA
-782 KDMYEKGFVYEDY
+782 KDMYDKGFVYEDY

-804 LRQDGIELMDFSS
+804 LREDGIDLWDFSS
-817 EQSNVIYEAA
+817 EQSSVIYEAA
-827 EKGLD
+827 EQGLD
-832 VSAFAKTDFS
+832 VSTFAKPDFS
-842 VEQMK
+842 VEQME
-847 LMAEI
+847 LMKELL
-852 VEKDKDVTCIICN
+852 EDGNDVTRFVSN
-865 GKRMDLSETVL
+865 GKILDLSEKVL
-876 SQKQIADIYYFQ
+876 SDKQVADIRYFL
-888 KIEGIVKED
+888 KVDEIPKEL
-897 YSEEQWKTI
+897 YSEEQWKVM

-918 VANPNLAVVEMRDIL
+918 IANPNLAVVEMKDIL

-946 ELEATL
+946 ELEGTL
-952 GLQDSGTYRY
+952 GLLDNGKYRY

-976 GENKPVTIENF
+976 GENKPVSIENF
-987 DDRQAVE
+987 DERQPVE

-999 AWGYLEYER
+999 AWGYLEYAE

-1016 DYELKAV
+1016 EYELKAV
-1023 SASVARTKNT
+1023 SASVTRVNTPEKQT

-1044 KKQAQVAGERIPKN
+1044 KKQTQISGVKTPKKN
-1058 EHTKKKVKE
+1058 MLRRMRRCRYDEIKC
-1067 MEQ
+1067 

>member
-1 MAENAQYQ
+1 MADNTQYQ

-20 GIQELF
+20 GIQDLF
-26 ESERYMTWL
+26 ESEKYMSWL

-78 GEKAIRILAPAPYK
+78 GEKAIKILAPAPYK
-92 EKVEMEKIDPI
+92 EKVEVEKLDPI
-103 TRTPVLDADGK
+103 THAPIYSDDGK
-114 PVTEVQEVTRP
+114 PIIEVQEVTRP

-142 IPSLGIDELSGDV
+142 IPSLGVDELSGEV
-155 REYELF
+155 REYEMF

-175 EEIEGSAKGYYHQ
+175 ENIEGSAKGYYHQ

-215 RLHAIDPLDETAEIV
+215 RLHAVDPLDEKSEII

-259 SFAYIA
+259 SFAYVA

-289 IIKEIDG
+289 MITEIDG
-296 HIAEINKEIEQ
+296 HIAEINQEIEQ
-307 EQDNRITCYLK
+307 ENKITCYLK
-318 ISGSMGS
+318 ITGSMGS
-325 EYEIDRIAGTVEK
+325 EYEIDRIAGTVEH
-338 IEAVLKEVL
+338 IEAVLKEAL
-347 ENDVDNIPEFLES
+347 EKDVDNIPEFLES
-360 KGIPVLVVASSID
+360 KGIPVLVVASGID
-373 DEPGRYIVPDYE
+373 DDPGRYIVPDYE

-393 YRHGTAI
+393 YHHGTAI
-400 GREMTREEHARA
+400 GREMTREKHAGYLA
-412 LVVKVDSF
+412 VKVDSF

-435 RYAFMA
+435 RYVFMA

-446 LLAGN
+446 LLEGN
-451 EKVDEVMGWFQQ
+451 EKVDDVMGWFQQ

-469 DYSDEAIDLVVE
+469 DYSDEAINLVVE
-481 MKNFVKTGKELEKRE
+481 MKNFVKEGKE
-496 QATQLAG
+496 
-503 ELYDYA
+503 
-509 DEVDP
+509 
-514 YGSQDS
+514 
-520 VEYVQEFIRDT
+520 
-531 SKDLLD
+531 
-537 AGEKA
+537 
-542 EGILKWLKE
+542 
-551 TPVATDE
+551 
-558 LKTRGKELIDR
+558 
-569 VSAFTGIHLEKEAT
+569 LEKEAT
-583 ISFYVAE
+583 ITFYVAE
-590 CSEFPNTGEFHEGL
+590 CSEFPTMGEFHDGVT
-604 SLEEAFRLYDQIPA
+604 LEEAFRLYDQIPT

-633 GSDYDGQYPLMEAG
+633 GSEYDGQYPLMEAG
-647 RMDEELINMVQH
+647 RVDEELINMVQH
-659 YKESP
+659 YKDSP

-669 IIDCKRILAEREQL
+669 ILDCKRILAERE
-683 DQAQEVTDGNYQ
+683 
-695 IGQEHYLEIH
+695 
-705 LADDGG
+705 
-711 WNYTL
+711 
-716 YNKEFLDADGG
+716 
-727 QIGVEL
+727 
-733 DKNENPVVIAEMNL
+733 
-747 DQVVKEVL
+747 
-755 RSYGMEQEEIRPM
+755 
-768 DEEEFEHKRDFAFA
+768 FAFA
-782 KDMYEKGFVYEDY
+782 KDMYDKGFVYEDY

-804 LRQDGIELMDFSS
+804 LREDGIDLWDFSS
-817 EQSNVIYEAA
+817 EQSSVIYEAA
-827 EKGLD
+827 EQGLD
-832 VSAFAKTDFS
+832 VSTFAKPDFS
-842 VEQMK
+842 VEQME
-847 LMAEI
+847 LMKELL
-852 VEKDKDVTCIICN
+852 EDGNDVTRFVSN
-865 GKRMDLSETVL
+865 GKILDLSEKVL
-876 SQKQIADIYYFQ
+876 SDKQVADIRYFL
-888 KIEGIVKED
+888 KADEIPKEL
-897 YSEEQWKTI
+897 YSEEQWKVM

-918 VANPNLAVVEMRDIL
+918 IANPNLAVVEMKDIL

-946 ELEATL
+946 ELEGTL
-952 GLQDSGTYRY
+952 GLQDNGKYRY

-976 GENKPVTIENF
+976 GENKPVSIENF
-987 DDRQAVE
+987 DERQLVE

-999 AWGYLEYER
+999 AWGYLEYAE

-1023 SASVARTKNT
+1023 SASVTRVNTPEKQT

-1044 KKQAQVAGERIPKN
+1044 KKQAQISGEKTPKKEHVKKN
-1058 EHTKKKVKE
+1058 EE
-1067 MEQ
+1067 MQV

>member
-1 MAENAQYQ
+1 MADNTQYQ

-20 GIQELF
+20 GIQDLF
-26 ESERYMTWL
+26 ESEKYMSWL

-78 GEKAIRILAPAPYK
+78 GEKAIKILAPAPYK

-103 TRTPVLDADGK
+103 TRTPILDADGK
-114 PVTEVQEVTRP
+114 PVREVQEVTRP

-142 IPSLGIDELSGDV
+142 IPSLGVDELSGDV
-155 REYELF
+155 REYEMF

-175 EEIEGSAKGYYHQ
+175 ENIEGSAKGYYHQ

-215 RLHAIDPLDETAEIV
+215 RLHAVDPLDEKSEII

-259 SFAYIA
+259 SFAYVA

-289 IIKEIDG
+289 MITEIDG
-296 HIAEINKEIEQ
+296 HIAEINKEMEQ
-307 EQDNRITCYLK
+307 ENKVTCYLK
-318 ISGSMGS
+318 ITCSMGS
-325 EYEIDRIAGTVEK
+325 EYEIDRIAGTIEK
-338 IEAVLKEVL
+338 IESALKEAL
-347 ENDVDNIPEFLES
+347 EKEVDNIPEFLES

-373 DEPGRYIVPDYE
+373 DEPGRYIRPEYE
-385 YDVDTKQV
+385 YDIDRKQI
-393 YRHGTAI
+393 YRDGIAI
-400 GREMTREEHARA
+400 GREMTREESAVRLA
-412 LVVKVDSF
+412 VKVDFF
-420 LREMDNYQY
+420 LRETDNFQY
-429 NHTVSD
+429 
-435 RYAFMA
+435 
-441 DLQKN
+441 KN
-446 LLAGN
+446 EVEDPLIFTEELKNALMVGS
-451 EKVDEVMGWFQQ
+451 ERVDEISGWFQQ
-463 EMDAET
+463 IMDEDS
-469 DYSDEAIDLVVE
+469 DYTNEAIDLVVA
-481 MKNFVKTGKELEKRE
+481 MKNMSKAGREITKRE
-496 QATQLAG
+496 QAEQLAG
-503 ELYDYA
+503 ELYEYA

-520 VEYVQEFIRDT
+520 IEYVEEFIRDT
-531 SKDLLD
+531 TKDLLD

-542 EGILKWLKE
+542 EGILKWLEE
-551 TPVATDE
+551 TPVATAALE
-558 LKTRGKELIDR
+558 TRGKELRDK
-569 VSAFTGIHLEKEAT
+569 VSAFTGISIEPEAT

-590 CSEFPNTGEFHEGL
+590 CSEFPTMGEFHDGVT
-604 SLEEAFRLYDQIPA
+604 LEEAFRLYDQIPT

-633 GSDYDGQYPLMEAG
+633 GSEYDGQYPLMEAE
-647 RMDEELINMVQH
+647 RVDEELINMVQH
-659 YKESP
+659 YKDSP

-669 IIDCKRILAEREQL
+669 ILDCKRILAERE
-683 DQAQEVTDGNYQ
+683 
-695 IGQEHYLEIH
+695 
-705 LADDGG
+705 
-711 WNYTL
+711 
-716 YNKEFLDADGG
+716 
-727 QIGVEL
+727 
-733 DKNENPVVIAEMNL
+733 
-747 DQVVKEVL
+747 
-755 RSYGMEQEEIRPM
+755 
-768 DEEEFEHKRDFAFA
+768 FAFA
-782 KDMYEKGFVYEDY
+782 KDMYDKGFVYEDY

-804 LRQDGIELMDFSS
+804 LREDGIDLWDFSS
-817 EQSNVIYEAA
+817 EQSSVIYEAA
-827 EKGLD
+827 EQGLD
-832 VSAFAKTDFS
+832 VSTFAKPDFS

-847 LMAEI
+847 LMKELL
-852 VEKDKDVTCIICN
+852 EDGNDVTRFVSN
-865 GKRMDLSETVL
+865 GKILNLSEKVL
-876 SQKQIADIYYFQ
+876 SDKQVADIRYFL
-888 KIEGIVKED
+888 KVVEIPKEL
-897 YSEEQWKTI
+897 YSEEQWKVM

-918 VANPNLAVVEMRDIL
+918 IANPNLIVVEMKDIL

-946 ELEATL
+946 ELEGTL
-952 GLQDSGTYRY
+952 GLQDNGKYRY

-976 GENKPVTIENF
+976 GENKPVSIENF
-987 DDRQAVE
+987 DERQLVE

-999 AWGYLEYER
+999 AWGYLEYAE

-1023 SASVARTKNT
+1023 SASVTRVNTPEKQT

-1044 KKQAQVAGERIPKN
+1044 KKQAQISGEKTPKKEHVKKN
-1058 EHTKKKVKE
+1058 EE
-1067 MEQ
+1067 MQV

>member
-1 MAENAQYQ
+1 MADNTQYQ

-20 GIQELF
+20 GIQDLF
-26 ESERYMTWL
+26 ESEKYMSWL

-78 GEKAIRILAPAPYK
+78 GEKAIKILAPAPYK
-92 EKVEMEKIDPI
+92 EKVEIEKLDPV
-103 TRTPVLDADGK
+103 TKTPIYSDDGK
-114 PVTEVQEVTRP
+114 PVMEVQEVTRP

-142 IPSLGIDELSGDV
+142 IPSLGVDELSGDV
-155 REYELF
+155 REYEMF

-175 EEIEGSAKGYYHQ
+175 ENIEGSAKGYYHQ

-215 RLHAIDPLDETAEIV
+215 RLHAVDPLDEKSEII

-259 SFAYIA
+259 SFAYVA

-289 IIKEIDG
+289 MITEIDG
-296 HIAEINKEIEQ
+296 HIAEINKEMEQ
-307 EQDNRITCYLK
+307 ENKVTCYLK
-318 ISGSMGS
+318 ITSSMGS
-325 EYEIDRIAGTVEK
+325 EYEIDRIAGTIEK
-338 IEAVLKEVL
+338 IESVLKETL
-347 ENDVDNIPEFLES
+347 EKEVDNIPEFLES

-373 DEPGRYIVPDYE
+373 DEPGRYIRPEYE
-385 YDVDTKQV
+385 YDVDRKQI
-393 YRHGTAI
+393 YRDGIAI
-400 GREMTREEHARA
+400 GREMTREESAVRLA
-412 LVVKVDSF
+412 VKVDFF
-420 LREMDNYQY
+420 LRETDNFQY
-429 NHTVSD
+429 KNEVED
-435 RYAFMA
+435 PLIFMEE
-441 DLQKN
+441 LKN
-446 LLAGN
+446 ALMVGS
-451 EKVDEVMGWFQQ
+451 ERVDEISGWFQQ
-463 EMDAET
+463 IMDEDS
-469 DYSDEAIDLVVE
+469 DYTNEAIDLVVA
-481 MKNFVKTGKELEKRE
+481 MKNMSKEGREITKRE
-496 QATQLAG
+496 QAEQLAG
-503 ELYDYA
+503 ELYEYA

-520 VEYVQEFIRDT
+520 IEYVEEFICDT
-531 SKDLLD
+531 TKDLLD

-542 EGILKWLKE
+542 VGILKWLEE
-551 TPVATDE
+551 TPVATAALE
-558 LKTRGKELIDR
+558 TRGKELRDK
-569 VSAFTGIHLEKEAT
+569 VSAFTGISIEPEAT

-590 CSEFPNTGEFHEGL
+590 CSEFPTMGEFHDGVT
-604 SLEEAFRLYDQIPA
+604 LEEAFRLYDQIPA

-633 GSDYDGQYPLMEAG
+633 GSEYDGQYPLMEAG
-647 RMDEELINMVQH
+647 RVDEELINMVQH
-659 YKESP
+659 YKDSP

-669 IIDCKRILAEREQL
+669 ILDCKRILAERE
-683 DQAQEVTDGNYQ
+683 
-695 IGQEHYLEIH
+695 
-705 LADDGG
+705 
-711 WNYTL
+711 
-716 YNKEFLDADGG
+716 
-727 QIGVEL
+727 
-733 DKNENPVVIAEMNL
+733 
-747 DQVVKEVL
+747 
-755 RSYGMEQEEIRPM
+755 
-768 DEEEFEHKRDFAFA
+768 FAFA
-782 KDMYEKGFVYEDY
+782 KDMYDKGFVYEDY

-804 LRQDGIELMDFSS
+804 LREDGIDLWDFSS
-817 EQSNVIYEAA
+817 EQSSVIYEAA
-827 EKGLD
+827 EQGLD
-832 VSAFAKTDFS
+832 VSTFAKPDFS
-842 VEQMK
+842 VEQME
-847 LMAEI
+847 LMKELL
-852 VEKDKDVTCIICN
+852 EDGNDVTRFVSN
-865 GKRMDLSETVL
+865 GKILDLSEKVL
-876 SQKQIADIYYFQ
+876 SDKQVADIRYFL
-888 KIEGIVKED
+888 KVDEIPKEL
-897 YSEEQWKTI
+897 YSEEQWKVM
-906 QRGIRERLDVTQ
+906 QRGIRERLNVTQ
-918 VANPNLAVVEMRDIL
+918 IANPNLAVVEMKDIL

-946 ELEATL
+946 ELEGTL
-952 GLQDSGTYRY
+952 GLQDNGKYRY

-976 GENKPVTIENF
+976 GENKPVSIENF
-987 DDRQAVE
+987 DERQLVE

-999 AWGYLEYER
+999 AWGYLEYAE

-1023 SASVARTKNT
+1023 SASVTRVNTPEKQT

-1044 KKQAQVAGERIPKN
+1044 KKQAQISGVKTPKK
-1058 EHTKKKVKE
+1058 EHVKKNDKE
-1067 MEQ
+1067 MQV

>member
-1 MAENAQYQ
+1 MADNTQYQ

-20 GIQELF
+20 GIQDLF
-26 ESERYMTWL
+26 ESEKYMSWL

-78 GEKAIRILAPAPYK
+78 GEKAIKILAPAPYK

-103 TRTPVLDADGK
+103 TRTPILDADGK
-114 PVTEVQEVTRP
+114 PIIEVQEVTRP

-142 IPSLGIDELSGDV
+142 IPSLGVDELSGDV
-155 REYELF
+155 REYEMF

-175 EEIEGSAKGYYHQ
+175 ENIEGSAKGYYHQ

-215 RLHAIDPLDETAEIV
+215 RLHAVDPLDEKSEII

-259 SFAYIA
+259 SFAYVA

-289 IIKEIDG
+289 MITEIDG
-296 HIAEINKEIEQ
+296 HIAEINQEIEQ
-307 EQDNRITCYLK
+307 ENKITCYLK
-318 ISGSMGS
+318 ITGSMGS
-325 EYEIDRIAGTVEK
+325 EYEIDRIAGTIEK
-338 IEAVLKEVL
+338 IESVLKEAL
-347 ENDVDNIPEFLES
+347 EKEVDNIPEFLES

-373 DEPGRYIVPDYE
+373 DEPGRYIRPEYE
-385 YDVDTKQV
+385 YDIDRKQI
-393 YRHGTAI
+393 YRDGMAI
-400 GREMTREEHARA
+400 GREMTREESAVRLA
-412 LVVKVDSF
+412 VKVDFF
-420 LREMDNYQY
+420 LRETDNFQY
-429 NHTVSD
+429 
-435 RYAFMA
+435 
-441 DLQKN
+441 KN
-446 LLAGN
+446 EVEDPLIFTEELKNALMVGS
-451 EKVDEVMGWFQQ
+451 ERVDEISGWFQQ
-463 EMDAET
+463 IMDEDS
-469 DYSDEAIDLVVE
+469 DYTNEAIDLVVA
-481 MKNFVKTGKELEKRE
+481 MKNMSKEGREITKRE
-496 QATQLAG
+496 QAEQLAG
-503 ELYDYA
+503 ELYEYA

-520 VEYVQEFIRDT
+520 IEYVEEFIRDT
-531 SKDLLD
+531 TKDLLD

-542 EGILKWLKE
+542 EGILKWLEE
-551 TPVATDE
+551 TPVATTALE
-558 LKTRGKELIDR
+558 TRGKELRDK
-569 VSAFTGIHLEKEAT
+569 VSAFTGISIEPEAT

-590 CSEFPNTGEFHEGL
+590 CSEFPTMGEFHDGVT
-604 SLEEAFRLYDQIPA
+604 LEEAFRLYDQIPT

-633 GSDYDGQYPLMEAG
+633 GSEYEGQYPLMEAG
-647 RMDEELINMVQH
+647 RVDEELINMVQH
-659 YKESP
+659 YKDSP

-669 IIDCKRILAEREQL
+669 ILDCKRILAERE
-683 DQAQEVTDGNYQ
+683 
-695 IGQEHYLEIH
+695 
-705 LADDGG
+705 
-711 WNYTL
+711 
-716 YNKEFLDADGG
+716 
-727 QIGVEL
+727 
-733 DKNENPVVIAEMNL
+733 
-747 DQVVKEVL
+747 
-755 RSYGMEQEEIRPM
+755 
-768 DEEEFEHKRDFAFA
+768 FAFA
-782 KDMYEKGFVYEDY
+782 KDMYDKGFVYEDY

-804 LRQDGIELMDFSS
+804 LREDGIDLWDFSS
-817 EQSNVIYEAA
+817 EQSSVIYEAA
-827 EKGLD
+827 EQGLD
-832 VSAFAKTDFS
+832 VSTFAKPDFS
-842 VEQMK
+842 VEQME
-847 LMAEI
+847 LMKELL
-852 VEKDKDVTCIICN
+852 EDGNDVTRFVSN
-865 GKRMDLSETVL
+865 GKILNLSEKVL
-876 SQKQIADIYYFQ
+876 SDKQVADIRYFL
-888 KIEGIVKED
+888 KVDEIPKEL
-897 YSEEQWKTI
+897 YSEEQWKVM

-918 VANPNLAVVEMRDIL
+918 IANPNLAVVEMKDIL

-946 ELEATL
+946 ELEGTL
-952 GLQDSGTYRY
+952 GLQDNGKYRY

-976 GENKPVTIENF
+976 GENKPVSIENF
-987 DDRQAVE
+987 DERQPVE

-999 AWGYLEYER
+999 AWGYLEYAE

-1023 SASVARTKNT
+1023 SASVTRVNT
-1033 EKKKSV
+1033 PEKQTERKKSV

-1044 KKQAQVAGERIPKN
+1044 KKQAQISGVKTPKKEHVRKN
-1058 EHTKKKVKE
+1058 EE
-1067 MEQ
+1067 MQV

>member
-1 MAENAQYQ
+1 MADNTQYQ

-20 GIQELF
+20 GIQDLF
-26 ESERYMTWL
+26 ESEKYMSWL

-78 GEKAIRILAPAPYK
+78 GEKAIKILAPAPYQ

-103 TRTPVLDADGK
+103 TRTPILDADGK
-114 PVTEVQEVTRP
+114 PVREVQEVTKP

-142 IPSLGIDELSGDV
+142 IPSLGVDELSGEV
-155 REYELF
+155 REYEMF

-175 EEIEGSAKGYYHQ
+175 ENIEGSAKGYYHQ

-215 RLHAIDPLDETAEIV
+215 RLHAVDPLDEKSEIID
-230 NQTRSSKEV
+230 QTRSSKEV

-259 SFAYIA
+259 SFAYVA

-289 IIKEIDG
+289 MITEIDG
-296 HIAEINKEIEQ
+296 HIAEINKEMEQ
-307 EQDNRITCYLK
+307 ENKVTCYLK
-318 ISGSMGS
+318 ITSSMGS
-325 EYEIDRIAGTVEK
+325 EYEIDRIAGTIEK
-338 IEAVLKEVL
+338 IESALKEAL
-347 ENDVDNIPEFLES
+347 EKEVDNIPEFLES

-373 DEPGRYIVPDYE
+373 DEPGRYIRPEYE
-385 YDVDTKQV
+385 YDIDRKQI
-393 YRHGTAI
+393 YRDGIAI
-400 GREMTREEHARA
+400 GREMTREESAVRLA
-412 LVVKVDSF
+412 VKVDFF
-420 LREMDNYQY
+420 LRETDNFQY
-429 NHTVSD
+429 
-435 RYAFMA
+435 
-441 DLQKN
+441 KN
-446 LLAGN
+446 EVKDPLIFT
-451 EKVDEVMGWFQQ
+451 EKLKNALMVGSEHVDEISGWFQQ
-463 EMDAET
+463 IMDEDS
-469 DYSDEAIDLVVE
+469 DYTNEAIDLVVA
-481 MKNFVKTGKELEKRE
+481 MKNMSKEGREITKRE
-496 QATQLAG
+496 QAEQLAG
-503 ELYDYA
+503 ELYEYA

-520 VEYVQEFIRDT
+520 IEYVEEFIRDT
-531 SKDLLD
+531 TKDLLD

-542 EGILKWLKE
+542 EGILKWLEE
-551 TPVATDE
+551 TPVATAALE
-558 LKTRGKELIDR
+558 TRGKELRDK
-569 VSAFTGIHLEKEAT
+569 VSAFTGISIEPEAT

-590 CSEFPNTGEFHEGL
+590 CSEFPTMGEFHDGVT
-604 SLEEAFRLYDQIPA
+604 LEEAFRLYDQIPA

-633 GSDYDGQYPLMEAG
+633 GSEYDGQYPLMEAG
-647 RMDEELINMVQH
+647 RVDEELINMVQH
-659 YKESP
+659 YKDSP

-669 IIDCKRILAEREQL
+669 ILDCKRILAERE
-683 DQAQEVTDGNYQ
+683 
-695 IGQEHYLEIH
+695 
-705 LADDGG
+705 
-711 WNYTL
+711 
-716 YNKEFLDADGG
+716 
-727 QIGVEL
+727 
-733 DKNENPVVIAEMNL
+733 
-747 DQVVKEVL
+747 
-755 RSYGMEQEEIRPM
+755 
-768 DEEEFEHKRDFAFA
+768 FAFA
-782 KDMYEKGFVYEDY
+782 KDMYDKGFVYEDY

-804 LRQDGIELMDFSS
+804 LREDGIDLWDFSS
-817 EQSNVIYEAA
+817 EQSSVIYEAA
-827 EKGLD
+827 EQGLD
-832 VSAFAKTDFS
+832 VSTFAKPDFS
-842 VEQMK
+842 VEQME
-847 LMAEI
+847 LMKELL
-852 VEKDKDVTCIICN
+852 ENGNDVTRFVSN
-865 GKRMDLSETVL
+865 GKILDLSEKVL
-876 SQKQIADIYYFQ
+876 SDKQVADIRYFL
-888 KIEGIVKED
+888 KADEIPKEL
-897 YSEEQWKTI
+897 YSEEQWKVM

-918 VANPNLAVVEMRDIL
+918 IANPNLAVVEMKDIL

-946 ELEATL
+946 ELEGTL
-952 GLQDSGTYRY
+952 GLQDNGKYRY

-976 GENKPVTIENF
+976 GENKPVSIENF
-987 DDRQAVE
+987 DERQLVE

-999 AWGYLEYER
+999 AWGYLEYAE

-1016 DYELKAV
+1016 EYELKAV
-1023 SASVARTKNT
+1023 SASVTRVNTPEKQT

-1044 KKQAQVAGERIPKN
+1044 KKQAQISGEKTPKKEHVKKN
-1058 EHTKKKVKE
+1058 EE
-1067 MEQ
+1067 MQV

>member
-1 MAENAQYQ
+1 MADNTQYQ

-20 GIQELF
+20 GIQDLF
-26 ESERYMTWL
+26 ESEKYMSWL

-78 GEKAIRILAPAPYK
+78 GEKAIKILAPAPYK

-103 TRTPVLDADGK
+103 TRTPILDADGK
-114 PVTEVQEVTRP
+114 PVREVQEVTRP

-142 IPSLGIDELSGDV
+142 IPSLGVDELSGDV
-155 REYELF
+155 REYEMF

-175 EEIEGSAKGYYHQ
+175 ENIEGSAKGYYHQ

-215 RLHAIDPLDETAEIV
+215 RLHAVDPLDEKSEII

-259 SFAYIA
+259 SFAYVA

-271 ETPELKASLNTIR
+271 ETPELKASLNMIR

-289 IIKEIDG
+289 MITEIDG
-296 HIAEINKEIEQ
+296 HIAEINKEMEQ
-307 EQDNRITCYLK
+307 ENKITCYLK
-318 ISGSMGS
+318 ITSSMGS
-325 EYEIDRIAGTVEK
+325 EYEIDRIAGTIEK
-338 IEAVLKEVL
+338 IESVLKEAL
-347 ENDVDNIPEFLES
+347 EKEVDNIPEFLES

-373 DEPGRYIVPDYE
+373 DEPGRYIHPEYE
-385 YDVDTKQV
+385 YDIDRKQI
-393 YRHGTAI
+393 YRDGIAI
-400 GREMTREEHARA
+400 GREMTREESAVRLA
-412 LVVKVDSF
+412 VKVDFF
-420 LREMDNYQY
+420 LRETDNFQY
-429 NHTVSD
+429 
-435 RYAFMA
+435 
-441 DLQKN
+441 KN
-446 LLAGN
+446 EVEDSLIFTEELRNALMVGS
-451 EKVDEVMGWFQQ
+451 ERVDENSGWFQQ
-463 EMDAET
+463 IMDEDS
-469 DYSDEAIDLVVE
+469 DYTNEAIDLVVA
-481 MKNFVKTGKELEKRE
+481 MKNMSKEGREITKRE
-496 QATQLAG
+496 QAEQLAG
-503 ELYDYA
+503 ELYEYA

-520 VEYVQEFIRDT
+520 IEYVEEFIRDT
-531 SKDLLD
+531 TKDLLD
-537 AGEKA
+537 AGEKT
-542 EGILKWLKE
+542 EGILKWLEE
-551 TPVATDE
+551 TPVATAALE
-558 LKTRGKELIDR
+558 TRGKELRDK
-569 VSAFTGIHLEKEAT
+569 VSAFTGISIEPEAT

-590 CSEFPNTGEFHEGL
+590 CSEFPTMGEFHDGVT
-604 SLEEAFRLYDQIPA
+604 LEEAFRLYDQIPA

-633 GSDYDGQYPLMEAG
+633 GSEYDGQYPLMEAG
-647 RMDEELINMVQH
+647 RVDEELINMVQH
-659 YKESP
+659 YKDSP

-669 IIDCKRILAEREQL
+669 ILDCKRILAERE
-683 DQAQEVTDGNYQ
+683 
-695 IGQEHYLEIH
+695 
-705 LADDGG
+705 
-711 WNYTL
+711 
-716 YNKEFLDADGG
+716 
-727 QIGVEL
+727 
-733 DKNENPVVIAEMNL
+733 
-747 DQVVKEVL
+747 
-755 RSYGMEQEEIRPM
+755 
-768 DEEEFEHKRDFAFA
+768 FAFA
-782 KDMYEKGFVYEDY
+782 KDMYDKGFVYEDY

-804 LRQDGIELMDFSS
+804 LREDSIDLRDFSS
-817 EQSNVIYEAA
+817 EQSSVIYEAA
-827 EKGLD
+827 EQGLD
-832 VSAFAKTDFS
+832 VSTFAKPDFS
-842 VEQMK
+842 VEQME
-847 LMAEI
+847 LMKELL
-852 VEKDKDVTCIICN
+852 EDGNDVTRFVSN
-865 GKRMDLSETVL
+865 GKILNLSEKVL
-876 SQKQIADIYYFQ
+876 SDKQVADIRYFL
-888 KIEGIVKED
+888 KVDEIPKEL
-897 YSEEQWKTI
+897 YSEEQWKVM

-918 VANPNLAVVEMRDIL
+918 VANPNLAVVEMKDIL

-946 ELEATL
+946 ELEGTL
-952 GLQDSGTYRY
+952 GLQDNGKYRY

-976 GENKPVTIENF
+976 GENKPVSIENF
-987 DDRQAVE
+987 DERQPVE

-999 AWGYLEYER
+999 AWGYLEYAE

-1023 SASVARTKNT
+1023 SASVTRVNTPEKQT

-1044 KKQAQVAGERIPKN
+1044 KKQAQISGEKTPKKEHVKKN
-1058 EHTKKKVKE
+1058 EE
-1067 MEQ
+1067 MQV

>member
-1 MAENAQYQ
+1 MADNTQYQ

-20 GIQELF
+20 GIQDLF
-26 ESERYMTWL
+26 ESEKYMSWL

-78 GEKAIRILAPAPYK
+78 GEKAIKILAPAPYK

-103 TRTPVLDADGK
+103 TRTPILDADGK
-114 PVTEVQEVTRP
+114 PVREVQEVTRP

-142 IPSLGIDELSGDV
+142 IPSLGVDELSGDV
-155 REYELF
+155 REYEMF

-175 EEIEGSAKGYYHQ
+175 ENIEGSAKGYYHQ

-215 RLHAIDPLDETAEIV
+215 RLHAVDPLDEKSEII

-259 SFAYIA
+259 SFAYVA

-289 IIKEIDG
+289 MITEIDG
-296 HIAEINKEIEQ
+296 HIAEINKEMEQ
-307 EQDNRITCYLK
+307 ENKVTCYLK
-318 ISGSMGS
+318 ITSSMGS
-325 EYEIDRIAGTVEK
+325 EYEIDRIAGTIEK
-338 IEAVLKEVL
+338 IESALKEAL
-347 ENDVDNIPEFLES
+347 EKEVDNIPEFLES

-373 DEPGRYIVPDYE
+373 DEPGRYIRPEYE
-385 YDVDTKQV
+385 YDIDRKQI
-393 YRHGTAI
+393 YRDGIAI
-400 GREMTREEHARA
+400 GREMTREESAVRLA
-412 LVVKVDSF
+412 VKVDFF
-420 LREMDNYQY
+420 LRETDNFQY
-429 NHTVSD
+429 
-435 RYAFMA
+435 
-441 DLQKN
+441 KN
-446 LLAGN
+446 EVEDPLIFTEELKNALMVGS
-451 EKVDEVMGWFQQ
+451 ERVDEISGWFQQ
-463 EMDAET
+463 IMDEDS
-469 DYSDEAIDLVVE
+469 DYTNEAIDLVVA
-481 MKNFVKTGKELEKRE
+481 MKNMSKEGREITKRE
-496 QATQLAG
+496 QAEQLAG
-503 ELYDYA
+503 ELYEYA

-520 VEYVQEFIRDT
+520 IEYVEEFIRDT
-531 SKDLLD
+531 TKDLLD

-542 EGILKWLKE
+542 EGILKWLEE
-551 TPVATDE
+551 TPVATAALE
-558 LKTRGKELIDR
+558 TRGKELRDK
-569 VSAFTGIHLEKEAT
+569 VSAFTEISIEPEAT

-590 CSEFPNTGEFHEGL
+590 CSEFPTMGEFHDGVT
-604 SLEEAFRLYDQIPA
+604 LEEAFRLYDQIPA

-633 GSDYDGQYPLMEAG
+633 GSEYDGQYPLMEAG
-647 RMDEELINMVQH
+647 RVDEELINMVQH
-659 YKESP
+659 YKDSP

-669 IIDCKRILAEREQL
+669 ILDCKRILAERE
-683 DQAQEVTDGNYQ
+683 
-695 IGQEHYLEIH
+695 
-705 LADDGG
+705 
-711 WNYTL
+711 
-716 YNKEFLDADGG
+716 
-727 QIGVEL
+727 
-733 DKNENPVVIAEMNL
+733 
-747 DQVVKEVL
+747 
-755 RSYGMEQEEIRPM
+755 
-768 DEEEFEHKRDFAFA
+768 FAFA
-782 KDMYEKGFVYEDY
+782 KDMYDKGFVYEDY
-795 VLSNRIAYE
+795 ALSNRIAYE
-804 LRQDGIELMDFSS
+804 LREDGIDLWDFSS
-817 EQSNVIYEAA
+817 EQSSVIYEAA
-827 EKGLD
+827 EQGLD
-832 VSAFAKTDFS
+832 VSTFAKPDFS

-847 LMAEI
+847 LMKELL
-852 VEKDKDVTCIICN
+852 EDGNDVTRFVSN
-865 GKRMDLSETVL
+865 GKILNLSEKVL
-876 SQKQIADIYYFQ
+876 SDKQVADIRYFL
-888 KIEGIVKED
+888 KVDEIPKEL
-897 YSEEQWKTI
+897 YSEEQWKVM

-918 VANPNLAVVEMRDIL
+918 IANTNLAVVEMKDIL
-933 KELRKEKREAQAA
+933 KELRKEKREAKAA
-946 ELEATL
+946 ELEGTL
-952 GLQDSGTYRY
+952 GLQDNGKYRY

-976 GENKPVTIENF
+976 GENKPVSIENF
-987 DDRQAVE
+987 DERQLVE

-999 AWGYLEYER
+999 AWGYLEYAE

-1016 DYELKAV
+1016 EYELKAV
-1023 SASVARTKNT
+1023 SASVTRVNTPEKQT

-1044 KKQAQVAGERIPKN
+1044 KKQAQISGVKTPKK
-1058 EHTKKKVKE
+1058 EHVKKNDKE
-1067 MEQ
+1067 MQV